1 MDHAWWKAVILGV
14 VEGVTEFLPIS
25 STGHLIVAR
34 EALRFSDPH
43 GVFTVVI
50 QLGAILA
57 VLAYFLRRFARL
69 GVSLVRREP
78 EGWHFALSI
87 IVATAPAAV
96 IGLAFESII
105 EAHLMHVGVVAL
117 TLAVGG
123 LAILLI
129 ERGQRKWMHDNAW
142 HLPLRIALLI
152 GCCQLLALIPG
163 VSRSGATILGAI
175 LLGCSRTAATEFSFF
190 LAIPVML
197 GASLLKLVKYREHL
211 DDQIVAILIGF
222 VVAFIVALVT
232 IHWLLR
238 YVATHDFR
246 GFGWYRLVAG
256 LMLAALAAGGIIDAG
271 TAHEPD
277 PAPSAGMT
285 SPEIPHADRP

>member
-1 MDHAWWKAVILGV
+1 MGI
-14 VEGVTEFLPIS
+14 VEGLTEFLPIS

-34 EALRFSDPH
+34 EALGFSDPH
-43 GVFTVVI
+43 SVFTVVI

-57 VLAYFLRRFARL
+57 VVAYFWRRFMR
-69 GVSLVRREP
+69 VSISLVRREP
-78 EGWHFALSI
+78 EGLHFARNIIIASI
-87 IVATAPAAV
+87 PAAV
-96 IGLAFESII
+96 IGFTCEKYI

-117 TLAVGG
+117 TLALGG
-123 LAILLI
+123 LVILLI
-129 ERGQRKWMHDNAW
+129 ERKQRTWIHDNAW
-142 HLPLRIALLI
+142 QLPLRIAFII

-197 GASLLKLVKYREHL
+197 GASGLKLWKYREHL

-222 VVAFIVALVT
+222 VVAFIVALAT

-246 GFGWYRLVAG
+246 GFGWYRLAAG
-256 LMLAALAAGGIIDAG
+256 LVLAALAAGGIIHAG
-271 TAHEPD
+271 AEPEPD
-277 PAPSAGMT
+277 PAASGVIIT
-285 SPEIPHADRP
+285 TEVPHADRP